1 MKQLETYIIEK
12 LKISHHVYSDLG
24 LDLFKNVKS
33 EEDFNKNAN
42 KLLDTLIDISE
53 NVYDGPNTNISADN
67 CKYIAMV
74 LDKSIVIFV
83 GDNSEDECFLVSYNT
98 TLNSIMM
105 PKLNK
110 NITKLFPYDY
120 NQSNLWVF
128 KFDTELD
135 KLLEYCE
142 KHTD

>member
-12 LKISHHVYSDLG
+12 LKISNSVQYDLG

-33 EEDFNKNAN
+33 EEDFNTKAN
-42 KLLDTLIDISE
+42 KLLDTLLDISE
-53 NVYDGPNTNISADN
+53 NVYDGPNTVISADN

-74 LDKSIVIFV
+74 MDKSIIIFV

-98 TLNSIMM
+98 TLNSIMITR
-105 PKLNK
+105 LNS

-120 NQSNLWVF
+120 NQSNLYMF
-128 KFDTELD
+128 KFDSELD
-135 KLLEYCE
+135 ELLKYCE